1 MTAEMFAT
9 GGTGRGPAKLPA
21 RLGRRDRF
29 DPTQVGWRLGRAATP
44 NTGQA
49 LWVPWDRTVGVLG
62 PQGSGKTLD
71 LLVPALLD
79 APGAALV
86 TTTKPDDLSL
96 TWAHRGRDSSG
107 GKVEGGHRPCV
118 VADPFGLAPHLT
130 PLVWDPIA
138 GCADPWVAQRRAHAF
153 CAGLGTGDSS
163 GGSSDAS
170 RFYTAEAAKVTA
182 SFLHAAALADY
193 TLDQLLRWV
202 ADPTAAVEPVHIL
215 RRHPGAASQ
224 WHGLLHAALHG
235 DERTAANTATTV
247 QQALGLFFQP
257 ALRARCTP
265 TPERPATDLD
275 DLIRRQGTVYLLGR
289 DDPYAPATPLLTAI
303 AEDVLD
309 TALRHAYTSPYGR
322 LCPPLLACLD
332 ELPSIAPLPTLQT
345 RMANERALGISF
357 IWAAQTYT
365 QLVTRF
371 GDTGAQTLLGLT
383 NVLAVFGGTSDPTL
397 TRRLTE
403 LAGQTRT
410 PRTSWSHGPSHT
422 RTTSSDDLP
431 TLTAD
436 EIRLLPPGRALV
448 LADQARPLIARLE
461 RCTNGPRGRQLLAD
475 QTQLRRPTA
484 PNGNA

>member
-1 MTAEMFAT
+1 M
-9 GGTGRGPAKLPA
+9 
-21 RLGRRDRF
+21 
-29 DPTQVGWRLGRAATP
+29 
-44 NTGQA
+44 
-49 LWVPWDRTVGVLG
+49 PWDRTVGVLG

-86 TTTKPDDLSL
+86 TTTKPDDLYLSWTHRSRNSL
-96 TWAHRGRDSSG
+96 G
-107 GKVEGGHRPCV
+107 GLDRPCV
-118 VADPFGLAPHLT
+118 VADPFGLAQHLT

-138 GCADPWVAQRRAHAF
+138 GCGDPWVAQRRAHAF
-153 CAGLGTGDSS
+153 CAGLGAGDST
-163 GGSSDAS
+163 GGGTSDAS

-182 SFLHAAALADY
+182 AFLHAAALAGH

-215 RRHPGAASQ
+215 RRHPGAAPQ

-265 TPERPATDLD
+265 TPDRPATDLD
-275 DLIRRQGTVYLLGR
+275 DLVRRRGTVYLLGR

-309 TALRHAYTSPYGR
+309 TALRHANSSPHGR

-371 GDTGAQTLLGLT
+371 GDTGALTLLGLT
-383 NVLAVFGGTSDPTL
+383 NVLAVFGGTSDPIL
-397 TRRLTE
+397 TRRLTD
-403 LAGQTRT
+403 LAGHTRT
-410 PRTSWSHGPSHT
+410 PRTSWSHGPT
-422 RTTSSDDLP
+422 RNGTTSSDDLP

-448 LADQARPLIARLE
+448 FADQARPLIARLE

-475 QTQLRRPTA
+475 QTQLRRRPGQA
-484 PNGNA
+484 GDA